1 MDTKWK
7 KSKVIISFVAFA
19 TGLTMLVIHLMS
31 AAALFVAY
39 GEKVFEG
46 PLDYQENGEFRWII
60 SNRLSDLLGV
70 ATGGHTYAKSGYVT
84 DATGAQYKYM
94 DESYQEWTD
103 RLLNESSEVQEEA
116 VIEQSASTAYNSAVS
131 KELGLADLA
140 DFGGNVD
147 DYLAYLEELRANQYE
162 QMLNE
167 YGLAAGGYGWADD
180 SSYYTYG
187 SDSYLYADEK
197 SFMADMAKNLNLRYA
212 VIYQNKL
219 LYSNIEAYEDKAG
232 QVWDGED
239 YAKALDAKAYNFT
252 LWFNKEGDGKVEI
265 VKDGRKE
272 DVYGDGLYTDAS
284 RWQVPGYA
292 NYKLGDK
299 ARDAVIFLA
308 AAKNPQRYLVANEKG
323 SGYESYGGNL
333 YRLKTNMDYLQYQA
347 EWTRKFLGAAAVL
360 LFIAFLMRKSRKQAA
375 ERIGGFL
382 GKLCLEIKLALFVIL
397 FLAVAVKGWG
407 AFGEAVWYFGT
418 SGFGYYNWDV
428 YLGGDIAW
436 QYTRIVMSGVYLAIF
451 FWLIY
456 LAALDVRYNGK
467 TQKKPLIDLLKI
479 KDLKYPIQ
487 KRLVRRQRLTLIA
500 ELVLL
505 MLFAAA
511 FVLYALVAGNPET
524 ADMMYNAGLGQ
535 IYETAVVEA
544 AEYGL
549 SAWSV
554 GSPFLLVMEVVFA
567 ILAVFTALTVWGL
580 KKNRRLAMDIGALSD
595 QILAVR
601 EGNLTGELTLSEDTD
616 LREAADNLNQIQ
628 KGLETALTEQVNS
641 ERMKVELVTNVSH
654 DIKTPLTSIISYVE
668 LLRQEQD
675 LPQHVKEYVQIL
687 GEKSE
692 RLKNIVQDVF
702 EVSKAASGQLPMQME
717 VLDLSKLLRQTL
729 ADMNDQISQS
739 TLVMRTMVP
748 EEPVSVLADG
758 QRLYRVFQNLLQNA
772 LHYSLE
778 GSRVYLTLAEEGGQA
793 VVRVKN
799 TSSVELTNSKDFT
812 ERFVRGDESRTD
824 GGSGLGLSIAKS
836 FTEACGGKLTVET
849 DADLFTATVRFDRA
863 ESAHGREKDTLFEA
877 SASAPGMTGGKE
889 PIAPEEVE
897 SV

>member
-7 KSKVIISFVAFA
+7 KSKIIISFIAFA
-19 TGLTMLVIHLMS
+19 TGLTMLVIHLIS
-31 AAALFVAY
+31 AAALLVTC

-46 PLDYQENGEFRWII
+46 PLDYQESGEFRWII

-70 ATGGHTYAKSGYVT
+70 ATGGYTYSGYFT
-84 DATGAQYKYM
+84 DSTGATYKYM
-94 DESYQEWTD
+94 DESYEEWTD
-103 RLLNESSEVQEEA
+103 RFLNESSEVQEEA
-116 VIEQSASTAYNSAVS
+116 VIEQSTPYSSAVAG
-131 KELGLADLA
+131 ELGLADF
-140 DFGGNVD
+140 DGNVD
-147 DYLAYLEELRANQYE
+147 
-162 QMLNE
+162 
-167 YGLAAGGYGWADD
+167 
-180 SSYYTYG
+180 YG
-187 SDSYLYADEK
+187 SGSYLYADEK
-197 SFMADMAKNLNLRYA
+197 SYMADMAKNLNLRYA
-212 VIYQNKL
+212 VIYRNKL

-232 QVWDGED
+232 EAWDGED

-252 LWFNKEGDGKVEI
+252 LWFNKAGDGKVEI

-299 ARDAVIFLA
+299 AKDAVIFLA
-308 AAKNPQRYLVANEKG
+308 AAKDPQRYLVANEKG

-333 YRLKTNMDYLQYQA
+333 YRLKTNIDYLQYQA
-347 EWTRKFLGAAAVL
+347 EWTRNFLGAAAVL
-360 LFIAFLMRKSRKQAA
+360 LLIAFLMRKSRKQAA

-382 GKLCLEIKLALFVIL
+382 GKLCLEVKLVLFVIL
-397 FLAVAVKGWG
+397 FLAAAVKGWG
-407 AFGEAVWYFGT
+407 AFSEAIWYFAT
-418 SGFGYYNWDV
+418 SGFGCYYNWDV
-428 YLGGDIAW
+428 YLGGDVAW
-436 QYTRIVMSGVYLAIF
+436 EYTRIAMSGVYLAIF
-451 FWLIY
+451 FWLIF
-456 LAALDVRYNGK
+456 LAVLDVRYNGK
-467 TQKKPLIDLLKI
+467 TQKKPLIDLLKT

-505 MLFAAA
+505 TLFAAA
-511 FVLYALVAGNPET
+511 FGLYAFLAENPGAVDRILS
-524 ADMMYNAGLGQ
+524 ADAVLGQ
-535 IYETAVVEA
+535 VCETVAVESLVEDT

-554 GSPFLLVMEVVFA
+554 GMPFLLVMEVVFA
-567 ILAVFTALTVWGL
+567 ILAVFTALTAWDL
-580 KKNRRLAMDIGALSD
+580 KKNRQLAMDIGALSD

-601 EGNLTGELTLSEDTD
+601 EGNLTRKLTLSEDTD

-628 KGLETALTEQVNS
+628 KGLEMALTDQVKS

-668 LLRQEQD
+668 LLRQEQN

-702 EVSKAASGQLPMQME
+702 EVSKAASGQLPIQME
-717 VLDLSKLLRQTL
+717 VLDLGKLLRQTL
-729 ADMNDQISQS
+729 ADMNDRISQS
-739 TLVMRTMVP
+739 TLVMRTTIP
-748 EEPVSVLADG
+748 ETPVSVLADG

-778 GSRVYLTLAEEGGQA
+778 GSRVYLALAQEGGQA

-849 DADLFTATVRFDRA
+849 DADLFTVTVRFDRA
-863 ESAHGREKDTLFEA
+863 ESA
-877 SASAPGMTGGKE
+877 S
-889 PIAPEEVE
+889 EVE
-897 SV
+897 TAGNPQEQR

>member
-7 KSKVIISFVAFA
+7 KSRIIISFLAFA
-19 TGLTMLVIHLMS
+19 MGLTILVIHLMS
-31 AAALFVAY
+31 AAALLVAC
-39 GEKVFEG
+39 GEKVFAG

-70 ATGGHTYAKSGYVT
+70 ATGSLIVSADYNYNAGMAEK
-84 DATGAQYKYM
+84 
-94 DESYQEWTD
+94 YQEQFD
-103 RLLNESSEVQEEA
+103 KVLNDIEDGLISDIVTEGAAEVTVAKLPATEQVAGYNEDAGRIPSLEE
-116 VIEQSASTAYNSAVS
+116 
-131 KELGLADLA
+131 
-140 DFGGNVD
+140 FGGNVD
-147 DYLAYLEELRANQYE
+147 DYLNYLGERQAHYEELSAE
-162 QMLNE
+162 AKTID
-167 YGLAAGGYGWADD
+167 G
-180 SSYYTYG
+180 SYYG
-187 SDSYLYADEK
+187 SGSYFYTDEK
-197 SFMADMAKNLNLRYA
+197 DYMANMAKDLNIRYA

-219 LYSNIEAYEDKAG
+219 LYSNIEAYEEKAG
-232 QVWDGED
+232 EAWNGED
-239 YAKALDAKAYNFT
+239 YTKALDAKAYNFT
-252 LWFNKEGDGKVEI
+252 LWFNKAGDGKAEI

-299 ARDAVIFLA
+299 AKDAVIFLA
-308 AAKNPQRYLVANEKG
+308 VAKNPQRYLVANEKG
-323 SGYESYGGNL
+323 SGYASYGGSL
-333 YRLKTNMDYLQYQA
+333 YYLKTNIDYLQYQA
-347 EWTRKFLGAAAVL
+347 EWTRHFLGAAAVL
-360 LFIAFLMRKSRKQAA
+360 LLIAFLMRKSRKQAA
-375 ERIGGFL
+375 ERIGVFL
-382 GKLCLEIKLALFVIL
+382 GKLCLEIKLVLFVIL

-407 AFGEAVWYFGT
+407 AFSEAVWYFGT
-418 SGFGYYNWDV
+418 GGLGYYNWDV

-436 QYTRIVMSGVYLAIF
+436 QYTRIAMSGAYLAII

-467 TQKKPLIDLLKI
+467 KQKKPLIDLLKT

-505 MLFAAA
+505 TLFAAA
-511 FVLYALVAGNPET
+511 FVLYALLAQNPDAVDILSNEV
-524 ADMMYNAGLGQ
+524 LGH
-535 IYETAVVEA
+535 IYETTVVEDA

-549 SAWSV
+549 AVSTV
-554 GSPFLLVMEVVFA
+554 GTPFLLVMEVVFA
-567 ILAVFTALTVWGL
+567 ILAVFTALTAWDL
-580 KKNRRLAMDIGALSD
+580 KKNRRLAMDIGALSE

-628 KGLETALTEQVNS
+628 KGLETALTERVNS

-668 LLRQEQD
+668 LLRQEPD

-729 ADMNDQISQS
+729 ADMSDQISQS
-739 TLVMRTMVP
+739 TLVMRTTIP
-748 EEPVSVLADG
+748 ETPVSVLADG

-778 GSRVYLTLAEEGGQA
+778 GSRVYLTLAEEDGQA

-812 ERFVRGDESRTD
+812 ERFVRGDASRTD

-849 DADLFTATVRFDRA
+849 DADLFTVTVRFDRA
-863 ESAHGREKDTLFEA
+863 ERVHGREEDTTSAAGA
-877 SASAPGMTGGKE
+877 SASGTTGE
-889 PIAPEEVE
+889 PTTQTEVE